1 MDAIDYLPLTQMVP
15 DIYGGLWNNLAVSI
29 STLLPTTTLGIPN
42 AHVENPPNP

>member
-1 MDAIDYLPLTQMVP
+1 MDAINYLPLTQMVP

-29 STLLPTTTLGIPN
+29 STLLPTTTLGDLT